1 VAESFEAVREKM
13 RQSLSPEEYAKQL
26 SKINDMLSEITKKR
40 RVLAETK
47 VENQ

>member
-1 VAESFEAVREKM
+1 VREKM

>member
-1 VAESFEAVREKM
+1 M

-40 RVLAETK
+40 RALAEAK
-47 VENQ
+47 AEGQ